1 MKNIFNVALL
11 AVFLVGCSSES
22 EVAEVTEITTVT
34 KVTKVNNEGKVI
46 DIKRIQDR
54 SGVFYEVDDEE
65 PFTGKAVQYY
75 KNGQKVTEA
84 QFKDGKY
91 HGISTNWYGNGQ
103 KMAEMNYENGKKNGL
118 TTLWYENGQKKMIFK
133 DGKKIS
139 ETKWDKNGNL
149 IK

>member
-1 MKNIFNVALL
+1 MKNIFTVALL
-11 AVFLVGCSSES
+11 AIFLVGCSSES
-22 EVAEVTEITTVT
+22 GVAEVTEITTLT
-34 KVTKVNNEGKVI
+34 KVTKVNNKGKVI

-54 SGVFYEVDDEE
+54 NGVFYEVDSEE

-84 QFKDGKY
+84 QLKEGMY
-91 HGISTNWYGNGQ
+91 HGISTNWYENGQ
-103 KMAEMNYENGKKNGL
+103 KMTEMNYENGKKNGL

-133 DGKKIS
+133 DGKKVS